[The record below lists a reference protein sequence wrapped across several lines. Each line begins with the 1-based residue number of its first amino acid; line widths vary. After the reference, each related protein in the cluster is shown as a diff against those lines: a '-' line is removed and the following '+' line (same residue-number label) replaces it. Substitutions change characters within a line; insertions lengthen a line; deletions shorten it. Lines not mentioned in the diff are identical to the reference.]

1 MHLITSCTK
10 NSPRFKSPN
19 IKRKKKS
26 KNMEFAKFHN
36 LHKNKQSPMS
46 ITTQSSTCKKKKKHN
61 LSKECT
67 CSIPWTRYST
77 SGARARVTSGD
88 KLVIP
93 MLCAMT
99 SIVSLATI
107 LIFFQTQ
114 KRTKT
119 FFVSKKLPHLTETK
133 PATVYSWILV
143 ERTGKSGARGKE
155 QYLRGGEAGGVQAP
169 RQFPAS
175 GGGGEDGFFRRR

>member
-1 MHLITSCTK
+1 
-10 NSPRFKSPN
+10 
-19 IKRKKKS
+19 
-26 KNMEFAKFHN
+26 MEFAKFHN

-67 CSIPWTRYST
+67 CSIPRTRYST
-77 SGARARVTSGD
+77 SGARARATSGD

-93 MLCAMT
+93 MLYAMT

-143 ERTGKSGARGKE
+143 ERTGKNSTSAAARLAVSKP
-155 QYLRGGEAGGVQAP
+155 RG
-169 RQFPAS
+169 S
-175 GGGGEDGFFRRR
+175 FRRAAARTGFSGDGRVASPAFKISKARPSGSELSWPSH